1 MANIERLG
9 SIFLLFSTIILSI
22 NFINCEKS
30 LLTNQAALFV
40 FGDSVFDVGN
50 NNHINTFRAA
60 QANVW
65 PYGQTTFKFPTGR
78 NSDGRLIP
86 DFIAEY
92 AWLPLIPPYLQPG
105 NSVSQFTYGVN
116 FASAGAGAL
125 VETHRPQNVIPLGSQ
140 LNNFKNVE
148 KMFKE
153 KLGDAET
160 KRIFSRA
167 VYLIQ
172 IGPND
177 YFYPFSV
184 NASYFQS
191 HSKAKFVDYVIG
203 NTTTVIEGIYKIGGR
218 KFGIMNMG
226 RLDCIPGLLTMDPTR
241 IGSCFEPITELIK
254 LHNARIPNVLR
265 DLQRRLPGFK
275 YSLFDSYTA
284 GTEAM
289 ENPTKYGFKE
299 VKKACCGSGP
309 FRGSSTCGYRAGSS
323 RDFELCENVSDYMF
337 FDGSH
342 TSEKANQQTAELMW
356 DGPSDLV
363 GPYTLKTLFQNIN

>member
-1 MANIERLG
+1 MANIDGFR
-9 SIFLLFSTIILSI
+9 SIILLFSTIILSI
-22 NFINCEKS
+22 NSINCERS
-30 LLTNQAALFV
+30 LLTKQAALFV

-50 NNHINTFRAA
+50 NNYINTFRAA

-105 NSVSQFTYGVN
+105 NSVNQFTYGVN

-125 VETHRPQNVIPLGSQ
+125 IETYQPQNVIPLGSQ

-160 KRIFSRA
+160 KRIISRA

-184 NASYFQS
+184 NASHFQS
-191 HSKAKFVDYVIG
+191 NSKDKFVDYVIG

-226 RLDCIPGLLTMDPTR
+226 RLDCVPGMLTMDPTR
-241 IGSCFEPITELIK
+241 IGSY
-254 LHNARIPNVLR
+254 
-265 DLQRRLPGFK
+265 LQRRLPGFK

-309 FRGSSTCGYRAGSS
+309 FRGSSTCGYRSGTS
-323 RDFELCENVSDYMF
+323 RDFELCENVNDYMF

-363 GPYTLKTLFQNIN
+363 GPYNLKTLFQNI